1 MPAFFWHLQTK
12 GYLDRYFALI
22 KIFAQ
27 IWNNL
32 SKKWIYVKAIIFA
45 SILCVSVLFVPYV
58 LCSNFGWSNTALVE
72 YRKQFCLFCGE
83 KKTFLICLQEK
94 NLATVFDF
102 TQNNV
107 LF

>member
-1 MPAFFWHLQTK
+1 MK
-12 GYLDRYFALI
+12 
-22 KIFAQ
+22 
-27 IWNNL
+27 
-32 SKKWIYVKAIIFA
+32 VIIFA

-58 LCSNFGWSNTALVE
+58 FCSNFGWSNTALVE
-72 YRKQFCLFCGE
+72 YQKQFSLFCGE
-83 KKTFLICLQEK
+83 KKRFLSVSKKK